1 MEEIESLRVRLS
13 SLSYRELQKEAK
25 ENSISARKK
34 KLDIIE
40 ALIRK
45 HTRKSNSTQ
54 NDHNS
59 DNLAIAGENVER
71 TEAQTDNKENSLSAG
86 DITIDMANSIG
97 DAIFYE
103 GGNSA
108 NVTFGSTEKR
118 GTVNTENVSV
128 AFTNPKSRMINFA
141 AETTLEEGNSENVV
155 ANVVS
160 IEEREETKTKDIANE
175 IKPNRK
181 EWEKFDSVATDFVEA
196 TFYGDDTANLANFAV
211 GSGSRVLDF
220 VDATFDGGL
229 SEDAVAKLI
238 MSENRENIR
247 IDFDNV
253 RTKSIGTPF
262 KVKPK
267 LSYTPYRGSF
277 KYVDTTKMSNREFAI
292 YQQKKEE
299 EKKQV
304 LNEQR
309 ERSEDIPRNDGWLQ
323 QMDFCGALTQSVLLN
338 YVIHP
343 SALIWAPIHS
353 LIMGGRGAYQWPSFN
368 LNSENNKGFPFLV
381 ESIRSFVSIHFWQM
395 RGTLCHSPSLPRSG
409 GIVAR
414 LLLGGLIIDHLLF
427 QLILTTSIDAH
438 PPFDSDFERDLL
450 HRLLMI
456 DRNAGGRPL
465 FGAYVRNQPKENPNW
480 GQPPLLAPFTSLAAE
495 ENGKPWQ
502 TEAEKNEEISD
513 TMPKRNI
520 ATGRGDGFRPG

>member
-1 MEEIESLRVRLS
+1 MDIESLRVRLS

-71 TEAQTDNKENSLSAG
+71 TETQTDNKENSAA
-86 DITIDMANSIG
+86 DITTDMANSIG

-118 GTVNTENVSV
+118 GNVNTENVSV
-128 AFTNPKSRMINFA
+128 AFINPKSRMIDFA

-155 ANVVS
+155 ATVFS
-160 IEEREETKTKDIANE
+160 IEKREETKSKDIANE

-196 TFYGDDTANLANFAV
+196 TFYEDYTANLTNVTV
-211 GSGSRVLDF
+211 GSGSRMLDF
-220 VDATFDGGL
+220 VDATLDRGL

-238 MSENRENIR
+238 MSETRENIR
-247 IDFDNV
+247 IDFDNN

-267 LSYTPYRGSF
+267 LSYTPYRGTF

-304 LNEQR
+304 LNEQS

-343 SALIWAPIHS
+343 SALIW
-353 LIMGGRGAYQWPSFN
+353 
-368 LNSENNKGFPFLV
+368 
-381 ESIRSFVSIHFWQM
+381 QM

-414 LLLGGLIIDHLLF
+414 LMLGGLIIDHLLF
-427 QLILTTSIDAH
+427 QLVLTTSIDAH

-456 DRNAGGRPL
+456 DRNAVGRRL
-465 FGAYVRNQPKENPNW
+465 FGADVRNQQKESPNW
-480 GQPPLLAPFTSLAAE
+480 GQPPLLPPFPSLAAE

-502 TEAEKNEEISD
+502 TEAEKNEAISD